1 MISTDVLIIGAGV
14 SGLLLGSHLGDRAII
29 VEKSRGVGGRI
40 ANRRVEDQG
49 FDHGAPY
56 LVDDPLVRETI
67 VETGLEEE
75 VKHDSMGIFLQNS
88 MTRFPKKLIQDLNIK
103 KSTRAEVISKSNH
116 SWKVTCDNGEIYESK
131 ILVITAPLP
140 QALELLDKNDL
151 SYQAELK
158 TITYLK
164 AVMALIITRDGALP
178 DLPTSSF
185 THSILPMRLR
195 NLHPSGFVMRANPE
209 ESERL
214 FDSSDEIILKELES
228 NFLAAYTKKPVI
240 DYSELKKWRYVTP
253 TTSLPYPYLEVQE
266 NLFLIGD
273 AFHHPDVRGSILGA
287 LLLAEKLS

>member
-1 MISTDVLIIGAGV
+1 MTSTDVLIVGAGI
-14 SGLLLGSHLGDRAII
+14 SGLLLGSHLKNKSII
-29 VEKSRGVGGRI
+29 LEKSRGVGGRI

-56 LVDDPLVRETI
+56 LVDDPLVRETL
-67 VETGLEEE
+67 VETGLDEE

-88 MTRFPKKLIQDLNIK
+88 MTRFPKNLIHDLNIK
-103 KSTRAEVISKSNH
+103 KSTRAELISRSNN

-151 SYQAELK
+151 SYQEELK

-164 AVMALIITRDGALP
+164 AVMALIITDDGAQP
-178 DLPTSSF
+178 DLQLNLS
-185 THSILPMRLR
+185 THSILPMKLR
-195 NLHPSGFVMRANPE
+195 NLHPSGFVIRANPVD
-209 ESERL
+209 SDRL
-214 FDSSDEIILKELES
+214 FDFSDEVILKELES
-228 NFLAAYTKKPVI
+228 NFLATYSKKPLI
-240 DYSELKKWRYVTP
+240 KYSELKKWRYVTP
-253 TTSLPYPYLEVQE
+253 TSSLPQPYIEVHE

-273 AFHHPDVRGSILGA
+273 AFHSPDVCGSILGA